1 MLIVENHINVVG
13 EEELDNDSR
22 EVFKEDKET
31 IEANLTELRAWILS
45 SPHLKNVRQ
54 DDLFLRYF
62 LRGCNYSLANT
73 KDRLDLYF
81 TARSV
86 LPCWFGAWEPR
97 EPQVEEVLRAGVFLP
112 LHGYDRQGRYCFL
125 VRLAQLSP
133 STMQAE
139 NCFKVFI
146 MMFALTMEGNRQANT
161 KGMSIIVDM
170 EGMTVSHATMMTPTL
185 LKKLVV
191 LFLETYPLDNDTL
204 TELSRLYFLNMPKV
218 LEKLFSLFVS
228 FLTKRLRKT
237 ISLQDKNCPVLLA
250 ELGEE
255 ILPAEYGG
263 TNTNTGDL
271 TEFWLKEMVRQSA
284 WLAGELQFRTDETAR
299 VGKDRLSGRL
309 SCSVM

>member
-1 MLIVENHINVVG
+1 M
-13 EEELDNDSR
+13 
-22 EVFKEDKET
+22 
-31 IEANLTELRAWILS
+31 
-45 SPHLKNVRQ
+45 
-54 DDLFLRYF
+54 
-62 LRGCNYSLANT
+62 
-73 KDRLDLYF
+73 
-81 TARSV
+81 
-86 LPCWFGAWEPR
+86 
-97 EPQVEEVLRAGVFLP
+97 RAGVFLP

-146 MMFALTMEGNRQANT
+146 MMVRNGNHLISPFCNICLKPQFALTMEGNRQANT
-161 KGMSIIVDM
+161 KGMCMIVDM

-204 TELSRLYFLNMPKV
+204 TELSRLYFLNMPKL
-218 LEKLFSLFVS
+218 LEKLFALFLS
-228 FLTKRLRKT
+228 FLNKRVRKT
-237 ISLQDKNCPVLLA
+237 ISLQDKNCPVLVA

-263 TNTNTGDL
+263 TNTDTGAL
-271 TEFWLKEMVRQSA
+271 TQFWVEEMVKQSA